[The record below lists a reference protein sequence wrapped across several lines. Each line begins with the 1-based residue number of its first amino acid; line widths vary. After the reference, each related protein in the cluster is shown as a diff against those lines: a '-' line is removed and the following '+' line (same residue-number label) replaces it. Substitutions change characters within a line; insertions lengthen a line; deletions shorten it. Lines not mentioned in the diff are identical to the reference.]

1 MPRILAIDYGNRRV
15 GLAVTDPLQII
26 ASPFKTIDRKEA
38 EEFIISYIKQ
48 EQIEDVVVGQPF
60 RADGSLSDVES
71 DILAFIDA
79 ITKNMSSINIH
90 RIDESFTSKQAMK
103 ALIQSGVKKKQR
115 RDKSLLDSTSA
126 ALILQQ
132 YLEQI

>member
-79 ITKNMSSINIH
+79 ITK
-90 RIDESFTSKQAMK
+90 KY
-103 ALIQSGVKKKQR
+103 VKHQHP
-115 RDKSLLDSTSA
+115 
-126 ALILQQ
+126 
-132 YLEQI
+132 